1 MKFYFF
7 WLVLHPQYNLL
18 SIASHPCP
26 QRRKAGSAG
35 QRSWRWR
42 KHKQDTAEKKQ
53 SVAGALLRWVCTHL
67 TSSWDRGTEEKASL
81 ERGDA
86 TCLREQDNSI
96 KCLGSLEMVG
106 TCLENVASPLSP
118 LFGPLALVSSSL
130 RRALLPTPSSFT
142 QYLDAV

>member
-42 KHKQDTAEKKQ
+42 KHKQDTAERKQ
-53 SVAGALLRWVCTHL
+53 SVAPAEMGLHAPHFLLGPG
-67 TSSWDRGTEEKASL
+67 DRRKGQS
-81 ERGDA
+81 
-86 TCLREQDNSI
+86 
-96 KCLGSLEMVG
+96 
-106 TCLENVASPLSP
+106 
-118 LFGPLALVSSSL
+118 
-130 RRALLPTPSSFT
+130 
-142 QYLDAV
+142 